1 MLWNLAKS
9 LGMCV
14 HFGGMKHAQSSE
26 LTENV
31 SRVIKILLARDGL
44 SQTDLAEILDYNA
57 STITRGLNGERKWSA
72 DDIQH
77 LAEAF
82 EVDPGL
88 FFQAP
93 GTLVRS
99 KWFSRELVSA

>member
-1 MLWNLAKS
+1 
-9 LGMCV
+9 
-14 HFGGMKHAQSSE
+14 MKHAQSSE

-44 SQTDLAEILDYNA
+44 SQTDLAEILGYNA

-82 EVDPGL
+82 EVSPGV
-88 FFQAP
+88 FFEEP

-99 KWFSRELVSA
+99 KWFLEQTLVSA